1 VYSSGATVQLAQ
13 GSKIL
18 TPDFRGDPERPAAWI
33 ESRGEILRELPGRR
47 VFRARAGGLPVIVK
61 ESVPVRFKHR
71 LRTYARTEAERALA
85 VAARG
90 VPVVRPL
97 AWACLADGRQLLLL
111 HEEQG
116 ARTLQEVVLD
126 GALRGRAR
134 HDLARHT
141 GELFAALQNAGI
153 HHRDPHAGNVLV
165 PPDGRLLFSDAKD
178 MKPGHYPR
186 PEERAADLA
195 RFALFFLTHASRVD
209 LLLFWGAYGRAAG
222 LAPDDLERLRRKVLE
237 RVPRAFRRLSI
248 SRAKRALRRG
258 QPVRIGE
265 FGGVVTGDLSL
276 KDLERIV
283 ATATSLESGPHVL
296 KQSPT
301 GWTFGVGEGLIAKVF
316 LPKYRSR
323 PWRDLVRGTRAE
335 RALFAAHALRHRR
348 FQTPEILAVLRDGP
362 PPRRS
367 ILVMRRE
374 TEALP
379 LEEVCRL
386 LPPARAHRAAT
397 RLGRTLRRMH
407 DWGLRHRDLKKDNL
421 LLTRDGS
428 QVRFLDLDGV
438 RQNFLRPVD
447 WQRRARD
454 LANLDGSLFDRS
466 LVPTG
471 LRLRVLDGYLGGEAP
486 PGFSPG
492 EFPRSVARQ
501 GAEIRERRSNRRP

>member
-1 VYSSGATVQLAQ
+1 MQLAQ

-18 TPDFRGDPERPAAWI
+18 SPDFRGDPERPAAWI

-47 VFRARAGGLPVIVK
+47 VFRARAGGVPVIVK
-61 ESVPVRFKHR
+61 ESLPVRLKHR
-71 LRTYARTEAERALA
+71 FRDYARTEAERALA
-85 VAARG
+85 AAARG

-97 AWACLADGRQLLLL
+97 AWARLADGRQLLLL
-111 HEEQG
+111 RDEQG
-116 ARTLQEVVLD
+116 ARTLQEVVLE

-134 HDLARHT
+134 HALARRT

-153 HHRDPHAGNVLV
+153 RHRDPHAGNVLV
-165 PPDGRLLFSDAKD
+165 LADGALLFSDAKD
-178 MKPGHYPR
+178 MRPGHYPR
-186 PEERAADLA
+186 PEGRAADLA

-209 LLLFWGAYGRAAG
+209 MLLFWGAYGRAAG
-222 LAPDDLERLRRKVLE
+222 LAPDDLEILRGTVLE
-237 RVPRAFRRLSI
+237 RVPRAFRRLSV

-258 QPVRIGE
+258 QPVRIGP
-265 FGGVVTGDLSL
+265 FGGVVTGDLTL
-276 KDLERIV
+276 KELERIV
-283 ATATSLESGPHVL
+283 AMASGLEPGPHVL

-301 GWTFGVGEGLIAKVF
+301 GWTFGVGDSIVAKVF

-323 PWRDLVRGTRAE
+323 PWRDLLRGTRAE
-335 RALFAAHALRHRR
+335 RALFAEHALRHRR
-348 FQTPEILAVLRDGP
+348 FETPEVLAVLRDGP

-386 LPPARAHRAAT
+386 LPPARSHRAAV

-421 LLTRDGS
+421 LLTRDGMR
-428 QVRFLDLDGV
+428 VRFLDLDGV
-438 RQNFLRPVD
+438 RQCLLRPVD

-471 LRLRVLDGYLGGEAP
+471 LRLRFLDGYLGGETP
-486 PGFSPG
+486 PGFAPG

-501 GAEIRERRSNRRP
+501 GAEIRERRASRRP